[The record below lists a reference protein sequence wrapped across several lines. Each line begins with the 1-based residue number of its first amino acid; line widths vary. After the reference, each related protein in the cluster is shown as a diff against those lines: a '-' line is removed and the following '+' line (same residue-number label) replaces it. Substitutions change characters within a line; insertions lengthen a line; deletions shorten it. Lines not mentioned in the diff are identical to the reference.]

1 MATAS
6 DRRTTVLAWAA
17 GLTCICLL
25 GQVSAGPSQTRVVA
39 ACDPAVDPLIAVD
52 GVFRCEPVAACDG
65 GDVSAGDTFT
75 AAGSCARRT
84 GRMAGT
90 DLEALA
96 IPVDLAT
103 ASEDELASLP
113 GIGPELA
120 RRIAA
125 ARPLR
130 TIEDLLRVDGI
141 GPVRL
146 AAMRSRVRV
155 TVAVASPSG

>member
-25 GQVSAGPSQTRVVA
+25 GQVTAGPSQPRVVS
-39 ACDPAVDPLIAVD
+39 ACDPAVDPLIVVD

-65 GDVSAGDTFT
+65 GEVRAGDTFT
-75 AAGSCARRT
+75 AADGCSVRS
-84 GRMAGT
+84 GRMAGA

-103 ASEDELASLP
+103 ASQDELASLP

-130 TIEDLLRVDGI
+130 TIDDLLRVDGI

-155 TVAVASPSG
+155 PAAAAAPQG